1 MKTKGVICV
10 CLSVY
15 VCVCV
20 FMWVAHSKIGF
31 REKYIYIERER
42 DEGKRRGRERKIWR
56 EKRVNSF
63 GETLKGNHTKLQF
76 LLELNKDSKQSKN
89 LKTNYIDKKIFNFN
103 LIKECNNEKS
113 QLL

>member
-1 MKTKGVICV
+1 MSV
-10 CLSVY
+10 CLYVI

-42 DEGKRRGRERKIWR
+42 EEEREMKGKEGEEREIWR

-76 LLELNKDSKQSKN
+76 LLELNKDSEGSKN
-89 LKTNYIDKKIFNFN
+89 LKTN
-103 LIKECNNEKS
+103 
-113 QLL
+113 